1 MFIPNIFFPTREG
14 LPIAEIKHQ
23 DPNSD
28 SAKTGVLFEVTIPPN
43 AVPGERFFFW
53 VINKKINIG
62 YPPNVRPFQ
71 KFSFIL
77 PFNIVE
83 KCSANP
89 MVPPYN
95 MIAQGNGYQNTAAP
109 NNAPMGYNN
118 NDQIEE
124 NINLD
129 DLEGFEDLSDENTF
143 NKYHNFSIEHC
154 IPHPDPLVESSSLAS
169 VDFPVISYQPFFPI
183 EMLSKGCLSSP
194 QMETIIYA
202 CQKHEMYLQTGE
214 RHGFFIGDGA
224 GVGKGRQL
232 AGIILENWLRGRKK
246 HIWLSASADLM
257 LDSRRDIEDIG
268 ASFIP
273 SEALLKLP
281 YGKIDFEE
289 GIIFATYSS
298 LVASSGRRSR
308 LNQVELFFL
317 FHSFSLSF
325 FYSYFFRF
333 FFIFLYIYS
342 VFN

>member
-1 MFIPNIFFPTREG
+1 MPNIFFPTREG
-14 LPIAEIKHQ
+14 LPIAEVKQQ

-28 SAKTGVLFEVTIPPN
+28 SAKAGVLFEVTIPPN

-53 VINKKINIG
+53 VMNKKINIG

-89 MVPPYN
+89 IVPPYN
-95 MIAQGNGYQNTAAP
+95 MVAQGNGYPSTGAA
-109 NNAPMGYNN
+109 NNVVMGNN
-118 NDQIEE
+118 RDQIEE

-143 NKYHNFSIEHC
+143 NKYHNFSIENC

-183 EMLSKGCLSSP
+183 EMLAKGCLSSP

-202 CQKHEMYLQTGE
+202 CQKHDMFLQTGE
-214 RHGFFIGDGA
+214 RRGFFLGDGA

-232 AGIILENWLRGRKK
+232 AGIIYENWLRGRKK

-308 LNQVELFFL
+308 LNQVELFFY
-317 FHSFSLSF
+317 FSSSSSSSSSYGFTHLL
-325 FYSYFFRF
+325 SYF
-333 FFIFLYIYS
+333 YI
-342 VFN
+342 